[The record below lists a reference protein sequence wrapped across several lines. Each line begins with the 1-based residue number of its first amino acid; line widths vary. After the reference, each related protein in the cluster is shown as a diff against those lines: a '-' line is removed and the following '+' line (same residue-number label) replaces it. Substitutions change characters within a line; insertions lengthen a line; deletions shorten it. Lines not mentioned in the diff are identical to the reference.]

1 MDLIPAINVTSHAL
15 DAERLRLE
23 ITAQNISNAFTTRGP
38 DGKPYQRKEVAFE
51 AFMPKA
57 LKGQAQD
64 PLMRAVRVSG
74 IVGDAEPGEK
84 VYKPH
89 HPHADENGMVSMPN
103 VKMAEEMV
111 NLINASNATS
121 AILTSIDTSHQ
132 LVRKAMSI
140 GKS

>member
-15 DAERLRLE
+15 DAEKLRLE
-23 ITAQNISNAFTTRGP
+23 VTAQNISNAFTTKGP
-38 DGKPYQRKEVAFE
+38 DGLPYQRKEVAFE
-51 AFMPKA
+51 AFLPKSMQ
-57 LKGQAQD
+57 GQAHD
-64 PLMRAVRVSG
+64 PLMKAVRVSG
-74 IVGDAEPGEK
+74 IVSDAEPGEK

-89 HPHADENGMVSMPN
+89 HPHADGEGMVSMPN
-103 VKMAEEMV
+103 VKMAEGMV
-111 NLINASNATS
+111 NLINASNAST